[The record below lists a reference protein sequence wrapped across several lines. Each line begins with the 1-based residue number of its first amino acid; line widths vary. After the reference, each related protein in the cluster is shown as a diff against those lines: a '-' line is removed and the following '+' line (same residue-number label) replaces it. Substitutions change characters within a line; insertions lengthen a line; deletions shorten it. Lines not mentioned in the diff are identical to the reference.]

1 MINPIGSGN
10 NILNT
15 EQAKNKSEEVQT
27 GMFEETLKKAV
38 GEKDEKKLKEACRN
52 FEAVFVNMM
61 FSQMRSTIQKTDLM
75 GGGFAEQTFEDML
88 YDNYSKEIAKG
99 PGIGLADIMY
109 KQLSK
114 NISVAEEE

>member
-1 MINPIGSGN
+1 
-10 NILNT
+10 
-15 EQAKNKSEEVQT
+15 
-27 GMFEETLKKAV
+27 
-38 GEKDEKKLKEACRN
+38 
-52 FEAVFVNMM
+52 
-61 FSQMRSTIQKTDLM
+61 M